1 MEYNWTEIFKN
12 KSSRELYN
20 IYLGKSA
27 LGSEQREYARV
38 ELENRNFD
46 FENPDKQRSKWELE
60 NLIEEE
66 KSYNNIFFRSHRSWE
81 YLIMGV
87 AGLVFTLIPLIII
100 LRYYISAKQTQD
112 LEGAFFALIIGVA
125 FTVTGFLNYRKK
137 KAREIFRKNRLRE
150 LIDKL

>member
-12 KSSRELYN
+12 KSTRELYN